1 MRNEPVKWRAE
12 GRGFQEEET
21 ASTKVQGHAS
31 IWSVWERK
39 AQKGKRGWVMYSP
52 RKVQS
57 GVGDGV
63 QDTEGGQIL

>member
-1 MRNEPVKWRAE
+1 MTEVKRRAE

-21 ASTKVQGHAS
+21 ASTKVQGHAW
-31 IWSVWERK
+31 ICSVWERK
-39 AQKGKRGWVMYSP
+39 AQNGKRGWVMCSP
-52 RKVQS
+52 GKVQS